1 MKRPAGNCMV
11 PTTTH
16 HEPIQDRIIR
26 IQHDLEVLTE
36 FYNIEI
42 SPKRTKK
49 LQKFY
54 QDEVE
59 SLKSAPFD
67 SYDQEAKVDYVLL
80 QNFLETKSRQLESK
94 SKEHEKLGT
103 LLPFA
108 PLITEL
114 CESRQEMKPIEGPK
128 AASALHALSQDLACV
143 LSKID
148 QHALRTD
155 KLTAFRAAKTLN
167 QLSVHLQE
175 WFKYF
180 NGYDPLFSWWV
191 RAPYEKLE
199 KLFAVL
205 ESRIQ
210 EELVGIAPGDEN
222 TIVGE
227 PIGRDALLADLSAEK
242 IAYTPEE
249 MIRIGEVEY
258 DWCLREME
266 AASKNMGYSDWKD
279 ALEFVKNSYVEPGK
293 QTQLIRDLAIE
304 AEAYVEKH
312 DMVTIPPLAK
322 LWRMFMIQPE
332 EQKVSPFFL
341 GGPYIQV
348 SYPTA
353 DMEHEDKLM
362 SMRGNNPHFS
372 RSTVFHELLPGHHL
386 QYHQTLRHRPYRKL
400 FRTSFWTEGWAFYWE
415 LVLWDRGFASKPEDK
430 IGMLFWHMHRCIRIV
445 FSLKFHLG
453 LLTPQ
458 ECVDLLVEKVGHERA
473 NAEGEVRRSFNG
485 DYSPLYQVGYMLG
498 ALQFYKLRKELVDTG
513 KVPQKDFHDRILKSG
528 NMPIEVLRAL
538 FMDKKLDRE
547 GFKPE
552 WRFYGEIDA
561 EK

>member
-1 MKRPAGNCMV
+1 MKRPANNIV
-11 PTTTH
+11 LPETTY

-26 IQHDLEVLTE
+26 IKNDLKDLTK

-42 SPKRTKK
+42 SPKRTEK
-49 LQKFY
+49 LQSFY
-54 QDEVE
+54 RDEFE

-67 SYDQEAKVDYVLL
+67 SYDQEAKIDYLLL
-80 QNFLETKSRQLESK
+80 QNFLETNSRQLEIK
-94 SKEHEKLGT
+94 SREYEELGT
-103 LLPFA
+103 VLPFA
-108 PLITEL
+108 PSIIGL

-128 AASALHALSQDLACV
+128 AASALHSLSQSLANV
-143 LSKID
+143 ESKIE
-148 QHALRTD
+148 QHALKTD
-155 KLTAFRAAKTLN
+155 KLTAFRAAKALK
-167 QLSVHLQE
+167 QLSVHLKE

-180 NGYDPLFSWWV
+180 NGYNPLFSWWAK
-191 RAPYEKLE
+191 APYEKLE
-199 KLFAVL
+199 KQFVTL
-205 ESRIQ
+205 ESKIR
-210 EELVGIAPGDEN
+210 EKLVGIAPGDQD

-227 PIGRDALLADLSAEK
+227 PIGRDGLLADLSAEK

-249 MIRIGEVEY
+249 IIRIGESEY
-258 DWCLREME
+258 EWCLKEVE
-266 AASKNMGYSDWKD
+266 AASKDLGYSDWKD
-279 ALEFVKNSYVEPGK
+279 ALEYVKNSYVEPGK
-293 QTQLIRDLAIE
+293 QPQLIRDLALE

-322 LWRMFMIQPE
+322 LWRMFMIPPE

-415 LVLWDRGFASKPEDK
+415 LILWDRGFASKPEDK

-445 FSLKFHLG
+445 FSLK
-453 LLTPQ
+453 
-458 ECVDLLVEKVGHERA
+458 
-473 NAEGEVRRSFNG
+473 VRPPSQ
-485 DYSPLYQVGYMLG
+485 SPY
-498 ALQFYKLRKELVDTG
+498 
-513 KVPQKDFHDRILKSG
+513 
-528 NMPIEVLRAL
+528 
-538 FMDKKLDRE
+538 
-547 GFKPE
+547 
-552 WRFYGEIDA
+552 
-561 EK
+561 

>member
-1 MKRPAGNCMV
+1 MKRPTNTIALTE
-11 PTTTH
+11 TTCY
-16 HEPIQDRIIR
+16 EPIQDRIVR
-26 IQHDLEVLTE
+26 IKHDLEDLTN

-42 SPKRTKK
+42 SPKRAEK
-49 LQKFY
+49 LQSFY
-54 QDEVE
+54 RDESE
-59 SLKSAPFD
+59 SLKNAPFD
-67 SYDQEAKVDYVLL
+67 SYDQEAKIDYLLL
-80 QNFLETKSRQLESK
+80 QNFLETHSRQLDIK
-94 SKEHEKLGT
+94 AKEHEELGT
-103 LLPFA
+103 ILPFA
-108 PLITEL
+108 PSIIQL
-114 CESRQEMKPIEGPK
+114 CETAK
-128 AASALHALSQDLACV
+128 AL
-143 LSKID
+143 K
-148 QHALRTD
+148 
-155 KLTAFRAAKTLN
+155 
-167 QLSVHLQE
+167 QLSVHLKE
-175 WFKYF
+175 WFQYF
-180 NGYDPLFSWWV
+180 NSYDPLFSWWAK
-191 RAPYEKLE
+191 APYEKLE
-199 KLFAVL
+199 NQFVTL
-205 ESRIQ
+205 ESTIR
-210 EELVGIAPGDEN
+210 EKLVGIAPGDQD

-227 PIGRDALLADLSAEK
+227 PIGRDGLLADLSAEK

-249 MIRIGEVEY
+249 IIRIGESEY
-258 DWCLREME
+258 EWCLKEME
-266 AASKNMGYSDWKD
+266 AASNDLGYSDWKV
-279 ALEFVKNSYVEPGK
+279 ALEYVKNSYVEPGK
-293 QTQLIRDLAIE
+293 QPQLIRDLALE

-322 LWRMFMIQPE
+322 LWRMFMIPPE

-415 LVLWDRGFASKPEDK
+415 LILWDRGFASKPEDK

-458 ECVDLLVEKVGHERA
+458 ECVDLLVDKVGHERA

-498 ALQFYKLRKELVDTG
+498 ALQFYQLRKELVDTG
-513 KVPQKDFHDRILKSG
+513 KVPQKEFHDRIMKSG
-528 NMPIEVLRAL
+528 NMPVEVLRAL
-538 FMDKKLDRE
+538 LIDKKLDPK

-552 WRFYGEIDA
+552 WRFYAKID
-561 EK
+561 EGK